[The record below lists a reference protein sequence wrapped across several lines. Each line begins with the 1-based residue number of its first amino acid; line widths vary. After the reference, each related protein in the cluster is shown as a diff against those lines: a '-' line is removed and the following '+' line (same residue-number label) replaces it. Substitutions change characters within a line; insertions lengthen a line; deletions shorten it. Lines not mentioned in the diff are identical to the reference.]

1 MIGEVVKDYRIL
13 SFLGEGGMGTVYRA
27 EHRLIGK
34 PAAVKVLRPQ
44 MSADQAALRRF
55 MNEAMA
61 AARIGHPGIVAVF
74 DFGYHTSGEAYIVME
89 FLQGEPLSVR
99 IGRDG
104 RLDIASTVLFLK
116 QIASA
121 LSAAVREGIIH
132 RDLKPDNI
140 FLTPDPDME
149 GGERTKILDFGI
161 AKIAGDP
168 TAVQSLTRTNA
179 LMGTPYYMS
188 PEQCRSARDT
198 DHRSDLY
205 AVGCI
210 GYEMLCGRPPFRAD
224 SLWDLL
230 RQHQFVEPQRPST
243 LAPNVPPALEVVIT
257 TLLAKEP
264 AHRYQSADELLVA
277 LTQVMGQ
284 IPSSAF
290 ALTRHALLPAPV
302 SPARRE
308 SLLRSDAAARSGSIS
323 VGAELAA
330 RSGPISVGPELT
342 AERSRVESLATAPV
356 AAVPTTLSLGAGVR
370 HSGPQQTS
378 HPEDARGSARGN
390 PRAWRSTVAVVLL
403 SCAVVGL
410 LAIVL
415 VRSQP
420 AAVVASGHEVLNGDA
435 AGPPGRPDALLVVD
449 ADRETRAGEVI
460 DAGVDAG
467 IAAAHAP
474 RHEEQRPAR
483 SARAPE
489 AARSGLPS
497 ATPQAPPGGRE
508 PRPTVPVSGTTV
520 GVSEGSAASDCEN
533 AGKPE
538 EQEAQA
544 RWHAKCGRHSEAA
557 ALYESIA
564 GKVESKPVKRRLLEL
579 AREQYF
585 QDGRLEK
592 VTSLLK
598 RIEDLKRAE

>member
-34 PAAVKVLRPQ
+34 PAVVKVLRPQ

-89 FLQGEPLSVR
+89 LLQGEPLSAR

-243 LAPNVPPALEVVIT
+243 LAPNVPPALEVVIA

-290 ALTRHALLPAPV
+290 ARTRHALLPAPV

-308 SLLRSDAAARSGSIS
+308 SLLRSEA
-323 VGAELAA
+323 AA
-330 RSGPISVGPELT
+330 RSGPISVGPEL
-342 AERSRVESLATAPV
+342 AAGRSHVESLAAAPV
-356 AAVPTTLSLGAGVR
+356 AAVPTTLSLGAAVR

-378 HPEDARGSARGN
+378 NPEDARGSARGS

-410 LAIVL
+410 LSIVL

-435 AGPPGRPDALLVVD
+435 AGPPGHPDALLVVA

-489 AARSGLPS
+489 AARSGGGP
-497 ATPQAPPGGRE
+497 ATSQAPPGGRAS
-508 PRPTVPVSGTTV
+508 RPTALVSGTAV

-538 EQEAQA
+538 DGEAQA
-544 RWHAKCGRHSEAA
+544 RWHAKCGRLALA
-557 ALYESIA
+557 GALYERLA
-564 GKVESKPVKRRLLEL
+564 LAVRDPKGKIRLLEL
-579 AREQYF
+579 ARDQYF
-585 QDGRLEK
+585 RDGN
-592 VTSLLK
+592 S
-598 RIEDLKRAE
+598 RAEMIARRIGDLERAQ